1 MGSHIV
7 QFALVWWLTKETG
20 SATIL
25 AMATLAAM
33 LPQIVLGPIAGT
45 LVDRWSRRLVM
56 IVADTGVA
64 LTTLWL
70 AYMFASGQI
79 QIWHV
84 FLVMFIRSLGGA
96 FHWAAAQATTALMV
110 PDKHLARVA
119 GLNQTMHGA
128 LNIVGPALGALLL
141 EALRDLQW
149 VVMVDVFTAIPAVL
163 PLLLIFIPQP
173 DRSGAVDADGKRA
186 SVWAEFRAGLR
197 YVAAWPG
204 LMMVI
209 GIALLINF
217 VLTPAFSLMPILVT
231 QHFQGEAP
239 QLAVMESTWGVG
251 VFLGGL
257 TLSVW
262 GGFKRRLL
270 TSLAGLTLMG
280 GGSIVIG
287 VAPAHLF
294 ALGVAGVFVVGFMNT
309 LTNGPLFAALQSTV
323 AADVQ
328 GRVFSLLISGA
339 TAMTP
344 LGLLVAGP
352 VADAIGVQ
360 AWFVLGGVV
369 CLATGV
375 GACFMPAVMRL
386 EEGPPT
392 LPRPARA
399 AVEPTP
405 FTGGAPSLGEAATET
420 DPA

>member
-1 MGSHIV
+1 
-7 QFALVWWLTKETG
+7 
-20 SATIL
+20 
-25 AMATLAAM
+25 
-33 LPQIVLGPIAGT
+33 
-45 LVDRWSRRLVM
+45 VM
-56 IVADTGVA
+56 IVADTGIA

-70 AYMFASGQI
+70 AYMFASGKI

-231 QHFQGEAP
+231 QHFQ
-239 QLAVMESTWGVG
+239 
-251 VFLGGL
+251 
-257 TLSVW
+257 
-262 GGFKRRLL
+262 
-270 TSLAGLTLMG
+270 
-280 GGSIVIG
+280 
-287 VAPAHLF
+287 
-294 ALGVAGVFVVGFMNT
+294 
-309 LTNGPLFAALQSTV
+309 
-323 AADVQ
+323 
-328 GRVFSLLISGA
+328 
-339 TAMTP
+339 
-344 LGLLVAGP
+344 
-352 VADAIGVQ
+352 
-360 AWFVLGGVV
+360 
-369 CLATGV
+369 
-375 GACFMPAVMRL
+375 
-386 EEGPPT
+386 
-392 LPRPARA
+392 
-399 AVEPTP
+399 
-405 FTGGAPSLGEAATET
+405 
-420 DPA
+420 